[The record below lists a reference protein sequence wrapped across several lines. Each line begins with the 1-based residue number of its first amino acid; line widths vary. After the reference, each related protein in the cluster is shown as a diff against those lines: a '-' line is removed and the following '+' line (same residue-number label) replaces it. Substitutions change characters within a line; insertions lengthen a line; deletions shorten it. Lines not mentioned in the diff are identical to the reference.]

1 MRGLSNVTYYTL
13 TRQSSKHWG
22 RHAKQ
27 LAFLYQ
33 LWTTGALLNIL
44 LGSPNHDSQNS
55 FDETHELGSWA
66 KNEIMCYELEP
77 WALMRLYHHEFW
89 IMGFGIILWIWTLLG
104 FKIDFP
110 KIHDSVD
117 VMWIANEMKPHDV
130 KNLSS
135 TNIFH
140 KTISFF
146 YVWYQL

>member
-44 LGSPNHDSQNS
+44 LGSPNYDSQNS
-55 FDETHELGSWA
+55 LDETHELGSWA
-66 KNEIMCYELEP
+66 KNEMMCYELEP

-110 KIHDSVD
+110 KIHDNVD
-117 VMWIANEMKPHDV
+117 VMWVANEMKPRGV

-135 TNIFH
+135 T
-140 KTISFF
+140 KTKH
-146 YVWYQL
+146 